1 MGKRK
6 ITFAVAVA
14 LLLLFVLP
22 TTTLAFA
29 DTGFIENDEI
39 NVAYSR
45 ESVSLRYWYE
55 GSDYKQTFKL
65 INIREYGSDGLSLFN
80 LQIDQDKV
88 DQWIL
93 TENTQSLFYEIDEFR
108 DLNRYHITVEISLE
122 FNHIE
127 LLLTVIRWDQAVEGS
142 QLELTYT
149 HNGGSYTVTLSDN
162 WYFKRI
168 TVTSNDAL
176 NSEILSLDFLN
187 FILNISNSVLLILL
201 TTVTIILTVLTIA
214 YRRKGRCE

>member
-1 MGKRK
+1 
-6 ITFAVAVA
+6 
-14 LLLLFVLP
+14 
-22 TTTLAFA
+22 
-29 DTGFIENDEI
+29 
-39 NVAYSR
+39 
-45 ESVSLRYWYE
+45 LRYWYE